1 MSFRRPPGGWRHWYL
16 GWESDA
22 RRADIEASLDKDWYT
37 VEEAAKVLGEHPKTV
52 RKRVR
57 EGEIKASRPS
67 PRKTKIHK
75 RDLAD
80 YLMQT

>member
-1 MSFRRPPGGWRHWYL
+1 MR
-16 GWESDA
+16 
-22 RRADIEASLDKDWYT
+22 RRAQAELDNAATAGHEAADLGVGKDWYT
-37 VEEAAKVLGEHPKTV
+37 VKEAAQLLGVHPKTV

-67 PRKTKIHK
+67 PRMTRIHK

-80 YLMQT
+80 YLNRTGP